1 MIHLAS
7 QPLDYDQLSKLTA
20 DNEAI
25 KEKKVVIDSNY
36 FTLTDK
42 RTVTSDEDQGNTY
55 LFPGTY
61 VLKETQAPKGYVASY
76 DIEFEVP
83 VNKDKSD
90 DALVIQAE
98 NKKKPEPTPEPTPQ
112 PEPEPTPEPEP
123 EPESTPEP
131 TPHPVPTDNPQPKT
145 EKSKPKILAHTGSG
159 SAVQLALVAVL
170 ASIATACVSLR
181 MARRLTY

>member
-1 MIHLAS
+1 MLIKDKLVSDKDGMIHLAS
-7 QPLDYDQLSKLTA
+7 QPLDYDQLSKLTV

-83 VNKDKSD
+83 VNKYKSD

-98 NKKKPEPTPEPTPQ
+98 NKNK
-112 PEPEPTPEPEP
+112 
-123 EPESTPEP
+123 PESTPEP

>member
-7 QPLDYDQLSKLTA
+7 QPLDYDQLSKLTV

-98 NKKKPEPTPEPTPQ
+98 NKKKPE
-112 PEPEPTPEPEP
+112 
-123 EPESTPEP
+123 STPEP

>member
-1 MIHLAS
+1 M
-7 QPLDYDQLSKLTA
+7 
-20 DNEAI
+20 
-25 KEKKVVIDSNY
+25 IDSNY

-98 NKKKPEPTPEPTPQ
+98 NKKKPE
-112 PEPEPTPEPEP
+112 
-123 EPESTPEP
+123 STPEP
-131 TPHPVPTDNPQPKT
+131 TPHPVSTDNPQLKT

-170 ASIATACVSLR
+170 ASIATACASLR
-181 MARRLTY
+181 MARRLNY

>member
-1 MIHLAS
+1 MLIKDKLVSDKDGMIHLAS
-7 QPLDYDQLSKLTA
+7 QPLDYDQLSKLTV
-20 DNEAI
+20 DNEDI

-98 NKKKPEPTPEPTPQ
+98 NKKKPE
-112 PEPEPTPEPEP
+112 
-123 EPESTPEP
+123 STPEP

>member
-1 MIHLAS
+1 M
-7 QPLDYDQLSKLTA
+7 

-98 NKKKPEPTPEPTPQ
+98 NKKKPEPTPEPTPH
-112 PEPEPTPEPEP
+112 
-123 EPESTPEP
+123 S
-131 TPHPVPTDNPQPKT
+131 VPTDNPQPKT

>member
-1 MIHLAS
+1 MLIKDKLVSDKDGMIHLAS
-7 QPLDYDQLSKLTA
+7 QPLDYDQLSKLTV

-98 NKKKPEPTPEPTPQ
+98 NKKKPE
-112 PEPEPTPEPEP
+112 
-123 EPESTPEP
+123 STPEP

>member
-7 QPLDYDQLSKLTA
+7 QLLDYDQLSKLTA

-55 LFPGTY
+55 LFPSTY

-98 NKKKPEPTPEPTPQ
+98 NKKKPEPTPEPTP
-112 PEPEPTPEPEP
+112 
-123 EPESTPEP
+123 
-131 TPHPVPTDNPQPKT
+131 HPVSTDNSQLKT

-181 MARRLTY
+181 MARRLNY

>member
-1 MIHLAS
+1 MLIKDKLVSDKDGMIHLAS
-7 QPLDYDQLSKLTA
+7 QPLDYDQLSKLTV

-98 NKKKPEPTPEPTPQ
+98 NKKKPEPTPEPTPH
-112 PEPEPTPEPEP
+112 
-123 EPESTPEP
+123 S
-131 TPHPVPTDNPQPKT
+131 VPTDNPQPKT

>member
-7 QPLDYDQLSKLTA
+7 QPLDYDQLSKLTV

-98 NKKKPEPTPEPTPQ
+98 NRKK
-112 PEPEPTPEPEP
+112 
-123 EPESTPEP
+123 PESTPEP

>member
-7 QPLDYDQLSKLTA
+7 QPLDYDQLSKLTV

-61 VLKETQAPKGYVASY
+61 VLKETQAPK
-76 DIEFEVP
+76 DT
-83 VNKDKSD
+83 
-90 DALVIQAE
+90 LL
-98 NKKKPEPTPEPTPQ
+98 
-112 PEPEPTPEPEP
+112 
-123 EPESTPEP
+123 
-131 TPHPVPTDNPQPKT
+131 HM
-145 EKSKPKILAHTGSG
+145 ILNLKFLLIRIK
-159 SAVQLALVAVL
+159 VMMLL
-170 ASIATACVSLR
+170 
-181 MARRLTY
+181 

>member
-7 QPLDYDQLSKLTA
+7 QPLDYDQLSKLTV

-98 NKKKPEPTPEPTPQ
+98 NKKKPE
-112 PEPEPTPEPEP
+112 
-123 EPESTPEP
+123 STPEP
-131 TPHPVPTDNPQPKT
+131 TPHSVPTDNPQPKT

>member
-7 QPLDYDQLSKLTA
+7 QPLDYDQLSKLTV

-98 NKKKPEPTPEPTPQ
+98 NKKKPEPTPEPTP
-112 PEPEPTPEPEP
+112 
-123 EPESTPEP
+123 
-131 TPHPVPTDNPQPKT
+131 HPVSTDNPQLKT

-170 ASIATACVSLR
+170 ASIATACASLR
-181 MARRLTY
+181 MARRLNY